1 MYDKIYKPN
10 GQIISIEPENG
21 TDYTLK
27 ELQEIVGG
35 YIQIIYLKRNQV
47 MVINEEGK
55 LDGLEYNDNAT
66 EILEEVM
73 DDFIVGNALICDRN
87 KIT

>member
-1 MYDKIYKPN
+1 MKPKVYKPN
-10 GQIISIEPENG
+10 GQIITTEPSNG
-21 TDYTLK
+21 TDFSLK

-35 YIQIIYLKRNQV
+35 YIQVIYLPDNQV

-73 DDFIVGNALICDRN
+73 DDFIVGNALICDR
-87 KIT
+87 KMIT